1 VARRTFARPERHHE
15 IAAQNILSRHAAAT
29 GSPVT
34 LPVPIDLIVES
45 TFGIVVLYDDIP
57 EPPESMILGALFPR
71 DMRIV
76 INTKHQD
83 LLERV
88 IGPERFTLAH
98 ELAHW
103 VYDAEDP
110 NQLALQLDEILP
122 TEHYCYDRVAVGLSE
137 DRRLREMNANKLASH
152 VLLPEQLVRAVD
164 IDEVLDNFRATAQS
178 WGVSQQMLRIRL
190 ETLGLIDYADFDRL
204 PDW

>member
-1 VARRTFARPERHHE
+1 M
-15 IAAQNILSRHAAAT
+15 
-29 GSPVT
+29 T
-34 LPVPIDLIVES
+34 LPVPIELIVES

-57 EPPESMILGALFPR
+57 EPPESLILGALFPR

-110 NQLALQLDEILP
+110 NQLALQLDEIKP
-122 TEHYCYDRVAVGLSE
+122 TEQYCYDREAAGLSE
-137 DRRLREMNANKLASH
+137 DGRLREMNANKLASH
-152 VLLPEQLVRAVD
+152 LLLPEQLVRAFD
-164 IDEVLDNFRATAQS
+164 IDQVLDNFRATAHS

-190 ETLGLIDYADFDRL
+190 ETLGLIDDTDSDRL

>member
-1 VARRTFARPERHHE
+1 
-15 IAAQNILSRHAAAT
+15 
-29 GSPVT
+29 
-34 LPVPIDLIVES
+34 
-45 TFGIVVLYDDIP
+45 
-57 EPPESMILGALFPR
+57 
-71 DMRIV
+71 MRIV

-83 LLERV
+83 LLDRV

-110 NQLALQLDEILP
+110 NQLALQLDKVSP
-122 TEHYCYDRVAVGLSE
+122 TEQYCYNREAAGLSE
-137 DRRLREMNANKLASH
+137 DGRLREMNANKLASH
-152 VLLPEQLVRAVD
+152 LLLPEHLVRGVD
-164 IDEVLDNFRATAQS
+164 IDEVLDNFLATARS

-190 ETLGLIDYADFDRL
+190 EALGLIDDTDFERL